1 MAEERGKCSLT
12 ANGSSSS
19 LHILLAIVYSK
30 FYTANRIKTDGC
42 FNLNRRRWN
51 PINHCEQNPMK
62 QTDFVHQPIM
72 TVAEK
77 DVVTLKKDLT
87 VQQAL
92 EDIRSRRLGERIVYF
107 YVVDDD
113 GKLVG
118 VLPTR
123 RLLTAPLDKRLSQVM
138 LSQVITLPRNAT
150 VLDAFELFESHR
162 LLALPIVDEQ
172 GRIVGVVDIGLF
184 TGEMFDIAK
193 RERLQEVFELI
204 GFRISQV
211 REASP
216 VRAFRFRFPWMLA
229 TIASGTICALL
240 AGAYEVTLSKSL
252 VLAFF
257 LTLVLGLGES
267 VSMQSMTVTIQT
279 LRSMQPT
286 LRWYITSFFREAI
299 ISLLLGIACGSSV
312 GLIVWLWR
320 REGWAAISIGTSIML
335 SLFAA
340 CCLGLT
346 VPTVLHALKLDLKVA
361 AGPITLALA
370 DICTVL
376 LYFSIAALLL

>member
-1 MAEERGKCSLT
+1 
-12 ANGSSSS
+12 
-19 LHILLAIVYSK
+19 
-30 FYTANRIKTDGC
+30 
-42 FNLNRRRWN
+42 
-51 PINHCEQNPMK
+51 MK

-72 TVAEK
+72 AVAEK
-77 DVVTLKKDLT
+77 DVVTLKKDFT

-92 EDIRSRRLGERIVYF
+92 DDIRSRRLGERIVYF

-123 RLLTAPLDKRLSQVM
+123 RLLTAPLDKRLSEVM
-138 LSQVITLPRNAT
+138 LNEVITLPHSAT
-150 VLDAFELFESHR
+150 VLDAFEMFSVHR
-162 LLALPIVDEQ
+162 LLALPVVDEQ

-184 TGEMFDIAK
+184 TDEMFDIAK
-193 RERLQEVFELI
+193 REQLQEVFELI

-229 TIASGTICALL
+229 TISSGTICALL

-320 REGWAAISIGTSIML
+320 REGLAAVSIGTSIML

-340 CCLGLT
+340 CCLGLS
-346 VPTVLHALKLDLKVA
+346 VPTALHALKLDLKVA